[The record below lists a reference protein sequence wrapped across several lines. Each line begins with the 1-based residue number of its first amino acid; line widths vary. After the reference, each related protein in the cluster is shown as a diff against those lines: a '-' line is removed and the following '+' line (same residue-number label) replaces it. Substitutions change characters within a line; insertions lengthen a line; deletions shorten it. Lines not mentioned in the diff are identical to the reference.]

1 MNIQNILR
9 ETLIWVQL
17 IAAIVALLHWSKLKN
32 SYWKWFVIYLCT
44 LFLIEA
50 FSKWGLN
57 NNPSYR
63 AYLYDFLGIPI
74 QFLFFYWLYAVKSL
88 KNYRVFWTCTLLY
101 SLSFL
106 PYFMLFAK
114 GSIVFS
120 LSYTVGNV
128 LLMLMVFLE
137 IFKQIKSEKILLF
150 RSNFMFY
157 INIGIMLFYIG
168 TLPFFSFYG
177 LILRDENLWLNY
189 YIFFMVANHIMYLL
203 FICAFVWG
211 KPNTY

>member
-1 MNIQNILR
+1 MNIQTILR

-17 IAAIVALLHWSKLKN
+17 IAAIVALMHWSKLKN

-44 LFLIEA
+44 VFLIEA
-50 FSKWGLN
+50 FSKWGLRN
-57 NNPSYR
+57 SPSSR
-63 AYLYDFLGIPI
+63 VYLYDFFGIPI
-74 QFLFFYWLYAVKSL
+74 QFLFFYWLYAIKSL
-88 KNYRVFWTCTLLY
+88 KNYRLFWVCILLY
-101 SLSFL
+101 SISFL
-106 PYFMLFAK
+106 PYFMLFTK

-120 LSYTVGNV
+120 LSYTVGNI
-128 LLMLMVFLE
+128 LLMWMVFLE
-137 IFKQIKSEKILLF
+137 ILKQIKSEKILLF

-177 LILRDENLWLNY
+177 LILKNENLWLNY

-211 KPNTY
+211 KPSTY

>member
-1 MNIQNILR
+1 MSIQSILR
-9 ETLIWVQL
+9 ETLIWIQL
-17 IAAIVALLHWSKLKN
+17 GAAVVGLLNWPKLKN
-32 SYWKWFVIYLCT
+32 SYWKWFIIYLCII
-44 LFLIEA
+44 FLVEA
-50 FSKWGLN
+50 SSKWGLK
-57 NNPSYR
+57 NNPTYR
-63 AYLYDFLGIPI
+63 VYLYDFFGIPI

-88 KNYRVFWTCTLLY
+88 KNYTLFWICILLY
-101 SLSFL
+101 ASSFL
-106 PYFMLFAK
+106 PYFTLFAK
-114 GSIVFS
+114 ESIVYS

-177 LILRDENLWLNY
+177 LIFKDIQFWTSY
-189 YIFFMVANHIMYLL
+189 YIFFMIANHIMYLL
-203 FICAFVWG
+203 FISAFVWG
-211 KPNTY
+211 KPNTF

>member
-1 MNIQNILR
+1 MDIQHILR
-9 ETLIWVQL
+9 ETIVWIELA
-17 IAAIVALLHWSKLKN
+17 AAIVALRYWTKLKG
-32 SYWKWFVIYLCT
+32 SYWKWFIIYLCII
-44 LFLIEA
+44 FLVEA
-50 FSKWGLN
+50 FSKWGLK

-63 AYLYDFLGIPI
+63 VYLYDFFGIPI
-74 QFLFFYWLYAVKSL
+74 QFLFFYWLYAIKSL
-88 KNYRVFWTCTLLY
+88 KNRTLFWACTALY
-101 SLSFL
+101 GISFL

-114 GSIVFS
+114 ESIVYS

-137 IFKQIKSEKILLF
+137 IFKQIQSEKILLF

-177 LILRDENLWLNY
+177 LIFKNEILWLNY

-203 FICAFVWG
+203 FICAFIWG